1 MITTNEASPET
12 EATIGLRAVV
22 ARFEDASPRIA
33 LWQIATSI
41 VPLIA
46 LLAVMYTGMA
56 FGWWPVLV
64 LALPAAALTVRTFI
78 IQHDCGHGSF
88 FASRRSNDW
97 LGRFCGL
104 LTITPYSQWRRQH
117 AHHHGAWND
126 LDRRVGRGVD
136 IYSSCLTVEEYH
148 ALPTWQRRLYRAAKH
163 PAMSL
168 LVIPPVI
175 FLVLYRF
182 AFDTPSGWWAER
194 RGVYLTNLSLLVLYG
209 GLGLLLGF
217 GAVAAVFFAVIV
229 PASIVGVW
237 LFSIQ
242 HHFDGTLWARHGQW
256 TALDAALRGT
266 SFLRL
271 PRWLQWATG
280 NIGFHHVH
288 HVSSRVP
295 NYRLE
300 ACHGAHPGFTGA
312 AVLTLGDA
320 LRAWRFALWDE
331 VRGRMVSF
339 SEAAA

>member
-1 MITTNEASPET
+1 MMPAGNPPPQTHDQASM
-12 EATIGLRAVV
+12 RAVA

-33 LWQIATSI
+33 AWQIATSI

-56 FGWWPVLV
+56 LGWWPVLL

-88 FASRRSNDW
+88 FASRRANDW
-97 LGRFCGL
+97 LGRCCSL
-104 LTITPYSQWRRQH
+104 LTMTPYGQWRRQH
-117 AHHHGAWND
+117 AQHHGAWND
-126 LDRRVGRGVD
+126 LDRREGRGLD
-136 IYSSCLTVEEYH
+136 IYSSCLTVAEYH
-148 ALPTWQRRLYRAAKH
+148 ALPAWPRLLYRVAKT
-163 PAMSL
+163 PAVSL
-168 LVIPPVI
+168 LVLPPLI

-182 AFDTPSGWWAER
+182 AFDAPDNWWAER
-194 RGVYLTNLSLLVLYG
+194 RGVHLTNLSLLLLYG
-209 GLGLLLGF
+209 GIAAWLGV
-217 GAVAAVFFAVIV
+217 GAMAAVFLAVIV
-229 PASIVGVW
+229 PASIIGVW

-256 TALDAALRGT
+256 SALDAALRGT

-295 NYRLE
+295 NYRLQ
-300 ACHGAHPGFTGA
+300 ACHAAHPGFAGA
-312 AVLTLGDA
+312 AVLTLADA

>member
-1 MITTNEASPET
+1 MMAAGSPPT
-12 EATIGLRAVV
+12 EVRSTAGLRATV
-22 ARFEDASPRIA
+22 AQFEDASPRMA
-33 LWQIATSI
+33 VWQIATSI

-56 FGWWPVLV
+56 FGWWPVLL

-88 FASRRSNDW
+88 LASRVANDW
-97 LGRFCGL
+97 LGRCCGL
-104 LTITPYSQWRRQH
+104 LTMTPYSQWRRQH
-117 AHHHGAWND
+117 AQHHGAWND
-126 LDRRVGRGVD
+126 LDRRVGRGLD

-148 ALPTWQRRLYRAAKH
+148 ALPTWQRWAYRAAKH
-163 PAMSL
+163 PVMSL
-168 LVIPPVI
+168 LVLPPLI

-182 AFDTPSGWWAER
+182 PFDTPDGWWAER
-194 RGVYLTNLSLLVLYG
+194 RGVYLTNLSLLAMYG
-209 GLGLLLGF
+209 GLGMLVGF
-217 GAVAAVFFAVIV
+217 GATAAVMLSVIV

-242 HHFDGTLWARHGQW
+242 HHFDGTLWARHAQW
-256 TALDAALRGT
+256 SAVEAALRGT

-300 ACHGAHPGFTGA
+300 ACHGAHPGFAGA
-312 AVLTLGDA
+312 AVLTLGDG
-320 LRAWRFALWDE
+320 LRAWKFALWDE
-331 VRGRMVSF
+331 RCGRMVSF

>member
-1 MITTNEASPET
+1 MMPATTAPT
-12 EATIGLRAVV
+12 EIGDTSGLRAVA
-22 ARFEDASPRIA
+22 ARFEDASPRQA
-33 LWQIATSI
+33 AWQVATSI

-46 LLAVMYTGMA
+46 LLAAMYTGMA
-56 FGWWPVLV
+56 FGCWPVLL

-88 FASRRSNDW
+88 FASRRANDW
-97 LGRFCGL
+97 LGRCCSMA
-104 LTITPYSQWRRQH
+104 TMTPYGQWRRQH
-117 AHHHGAWND
+117 AQHHGAWNN
-126 LDRRVGRGVD
+126 LDRRDASGLD
-136 IYSSCLTVEEYH
+136 IYSSCLTVAEYR
-148 ALPTWQRRLYRAAKH
+148 ALPAGRRLLYRVAKF

-168 LVIPPVI
+168 LVLPPLI

-182 AFDTPSGWWAER
+182 SFDTPNGWWAER
-194 RGVYLTNLSLLVLYG
+194 RGVYLTNLALLLLYG
-209 GLGLLLGF
+209 GLAAALGF
-217 GAVAAVFFAVIV
+217 GAMAAVMLSVIV

-300 ACHGAHPGFTGA
+300 ACHGAHPGFAGA
-312 AVLTLGDA
+312 AVLTLGDG

>member
-1 MITTNEASPET
+1 MIPEVNPPAEPGDT
-12 EATIGLRAVV
+12 VGLRAVT
-22 ARFEDASPRIA
+22 ARFETASPRIA
-33 LWQIATSI
+33 VWQIATSI
-41 VPLIA
+41 VPLVAI
-46 LLAVMYTGMA
+46 LAVMYTGMA
-56 FGWWPVLV
+56 FGWWPVLL

-88 FASRRSNDW
+88 FASRRANDW
-97 LGRFCGL
+97 LGRCCGL
-104 LTITPYSQWRRQH
+104 LTVTPYSQWRRQH

-126 LDRRVGRGVD
+126 LDRRVGGGVD
-136 IYSSCLTVEEYH
+136 IYSSCLTVQEYH

-163 PAMSL
+163 PVMSL
-168 LVIPPVI
+168 LVLPPMI

-182 AFDTPSGWWAER
+182 AFDTPAGWWAER
-194 RGVYLTNLSLLVLYG
+194 RGVHLTNLSLLILYG
-209 GLGLLLGF
+209 GLAALLGA
-217 GAVAAVFFAVIV
+217 GAVAAVFLAVVV

-256 TALDAALRGT
+256 SALDAALRGT

-300 ACHGAHPGFTGA
+300 ACHGAHPGFAGA
-312 AVLTLGDA
+312 SVLTLGDG